1 MNAGESRLSLAAGA
15 SPPAHS
21 CLRISYRPIGAVTS
35 SACRCTSTTNSSAF
49 VILEMGPP
57 DGNIYEALRLQIGSA
72 LKGALL
78 ATRNV
83 ELYREAVE
91 ARTAAEAANGLKSRF
106 LSTVSHE
113 LRTPLSL
120 IVGTIEMQLREE
132 ADSDTPLPE
141 HYHRDLSNIRTSA
154 QHLARL
160 IGDVLDL
167 ASSQA
172 GQLRLARERLRL
184 AEVFARV
191 TTLGEVMAREKGLAW
206 QANSLAICLA
216 CGAIVRGFNRSP

>member
-1 MNAGESRLSLAAGA
+1 M
-15 SPPAHS
+15 
-21 CLRISYRPIGAVTS
+21 
-35 SACRCTSTTNSSAF
+35 
-49 VILEMGPP
+49 
-57 DGNIYEALRLQIGSA
+57 
-72 LKGALL
+72 KGARV

-91 ARTAAEAANGLKSRF
+91 ARRAAEIADGLKSRF

-132 ADSDTPLPE
+132 ADSNTPLPE
-141 HYHRDLSNIRTSA
+141 RYQRDLRNIRTSA
-154 QHLARL
+154 QHLAHL

-172 GQLRLARERLRL
+172 GQLRLA
-184 AEVFARV
+184 AARFRH
-191 TTLGEVMAREKGLAW
+191 T
-206 QANSLAICLA
+206 
-216 CGAIVRGFNRSP
+216 